1 MLVRKQ
7 RWRGALHWPGR
18 LTKCLIDESW
28 FEFDAARKSWD
39 VESGTNRLCRH
50 QPVERLH
57 DCVCN
62 SVRTT
67 RLRLQIL
74 SPGRM
79 RVSSSLDSMQTL
91 IKPLNGNIA
100 ISQFQLMECHVDA
113 ICGLIS
119 ERADRE
125 RMSPCTLGHETPHGH
140 LINPSR
146 NNACR
151 SVAIVKTGPPLSC
164 TMTSHRGPVSERCS
178 QRHASGT
185 VQ

>member
-7 RWRGALHWPGR
+7 RWRGALHGPGR
-18 LTKCLIDESW
+18 YTKCLIDDSW

-39 VESGTNRLCRH
+39 VESGTSRLCRH
-50 QPVERLH
+50 RPVEWLH

-74 SPGRM
+74 GAGRT
-79 RVSSSLDSMQTL
+79 RVSSSPDSMRTL

-100 ISQFQLMECHVDA
+100 ISQFQLMECDVDA
-113 ICGLIS
+113 VRGLIS
-119 ERADRE
+119 ERAYRE
-125 RMSPCTLGHETPHGH
+125 RKLSCTLGNETSHGH

-146 NNACR
+146 NRACH
-151 SVAIVKTGPPLSC
+151 SVAIVKSGPPLSC

-178 QRHASGT
+178 QRHALGT